1 MLVMAVQCD
10 EIFFSATASCQHAA
24 ETEKNSKVNRDVSF
38 FKKKATMHNKEYSV
52 RSFHLSHFFKEYS
65 VIGFE
70 FSNRLSSS
78 NTGDASTAAYLSS
91 LYADH

>member
-1 MLVMAVQCD
+1 
-10 EIFFSATASCQHAA
+10 
-24 ETEKNSKVNRDVSF
+24 
-38 FKKKATMHNKEYSV
+38 MHNKEYSV

-78 NTGDASTAAYLSS
+78 NTGDASTAAYSSS